1 MLSTE
6 LLVLRKAAIDREIW
20 FSTEQYG
27 CLQNNTILTP
37 LERRK
42 HKFSNLKMLSIF
54 EGDNVLFVCSLT
66 ENCDAEKHYKIMVP
80 SKKSV
85 FIEYQSNA
93 L

>member
-6 LLVLRKAAIDREIW
+6 LVGLLRKAAIDQEIW

-27 CLQNNTILTP
+27 CLQNNNMILTP
-37 LERRK
+37 LERPK

-54 EGDNVLFVCSLT
+54 ERDNMLFVCSLN

-80 SKKSV
+80 SKKTDFHRISV
-85 FIEYQSNA
+85 
-93 L
+93 